1 MSDSLCCIVCQLC
14 IIWRFFMYHFAIAF
28 GVSLCVVVH
37 HLAFHCAPVCN
48 SIWCFIVCHCA
59 SFGVSLCTIWHF
71 QPKLFGLLSSWHD
84 LSLIVLW
91 MKHVCSG
98 FLLRSVFDINM
109 WAWHLKAVMAHIA
122 LWSNYHKHHGF
133 FYMKMDETHKV
144 WCHWCVIN
152 HGFVKWSLFFTQILG
167 RVWPVLLAKVWTGL
181 GEMSW
186 HLDLAC
192 RK

>member
-1 MSDSLCCIVCQLC
+1 VLHCVSLC
-14 IIWRFFMYHFAIAF
+14 IIWCFFVYHFAIAF
-28 GVSLCVVVH
+28 GVSLCI
-37 HLAFHCAPVCN
+37 
-48 SIWCFIVCHCA
+48 IWCFIVHHLT
-59 SFGVSLCTIWHF
+59 FPTQVIW
-71 QPKLFGLLSSWHD
+71 LLSSWHD

-109 WAWHLKAVMAHIA
+109 WAWHLNAVMAHIA
-122 LWSNYHKHHGF
+122 LRSNYHKHHGF

-144 WCHWCVIN
+144 WCHWCVKN